1 MLVLVATAG
10 KGKRIQIYRNK
21 IMIVGYINR
30 PVEHLLLTQGNLQ
43 LFLPLKLLSKGN
55 VSLYETNVF
64 LPTNTINVSFEIK
77 TMDRNTIVSRPTY
90 QIDKHFYGLITTENL
105 SVLSMMLNPNL
116 YCIRKVKHGTNYQYV
131 FYKY

>member
-21 IMIVGYINR
+21 IMIVGYLPR
-30 PVEHLLLTQGNLQ
+30 PVEYLLLTQGNLQ
-43 LFLPLKLLSKGN
+43 LFLPLKLLHRGN
-55 VSLYETNVF
+55 VSLYETNVI

-77 TMDRNTIVSRPTY
+77 NMDRNTIVSRPTY
-90 QIDKHFYGLITTENL
+90 QINNHLYGLSTYENL

-116 YCIRKVKHGTNYQYV
+116 YCVRKIKYGTNYQYI